1 MEAKDFRRGNKV
13 RFAAEGIDFT
23 VLEISRNGLTVE
35 NKTETTWIDIDQFEG
50 IPLTEDILVKAGFEF
65 KPTGK
70 EVYEQTWINS
80 NGFEIWQHDKGFCH
94 DYFCG
99 GNVNYLHQLQ
109 NLYFA
114 LTGQELTIEL

>member
-1 MEAKDFRRGNKV
+1 MEANELRIGNKV
-13 RFAAEGIDFT
+13 KFSEDGTYFT
-23 VLEISRNGLTVE
+23 VVDITKGGLGVE
-35 NKTETTWIDIDQFEG
+35 NEIELTWIEIDQFEC

-65 KPTGK
+65 KPTGQ
-70 EVYEQTWINS
+70 EVYEQTWING

-109 NLYFA
+109 NLYYT